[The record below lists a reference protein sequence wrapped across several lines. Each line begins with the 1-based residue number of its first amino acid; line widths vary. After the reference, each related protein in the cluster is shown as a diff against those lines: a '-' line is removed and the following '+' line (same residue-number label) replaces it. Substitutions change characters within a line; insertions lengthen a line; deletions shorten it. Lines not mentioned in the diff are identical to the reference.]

1 MTTRKFITIVLSLL
15 IAALPIAA
23 EETNAPA
30 SEGVLPLCQALALVK
45 TGDHQT
51 VTVTAIYTSGSEDS
65 FLYDPQCRDGAPSTW
80 VEFAPK
86 LKNRN
91 DLERV
96 LKQSSNRAYVQFEGE
111 FFGPKPF
118 NPDTSLPDVIRKSGR
133 RYGHMGGYE
142 TMLMVH
148 SIKKVDPVP
157 QDVPFFRWPKG
168 SNTSSASTRT
178 TGDELPSVS
187 HADVP
192 LYPPMARIAGI
203 SGTVQVEVTVKN
215 GVVANTELKSPA
227 PPILANATLENLK
240 TWRFASD
247 ANATFLVTYIYE
259 IENEVT
265 AAPGNPRIEMQLP
278 SLIKIT
284 AEPPKLMLNRQ
295 TVSENSDTVAP
306 ATAKPGSRDSR
317 SHLAV
322 LADTI
327 DPQHADMPSYSPM
340 AKVAQVTG
348 TVEVEVTIKNG
359 VVVQTEHKS
368 SAHPILINATLENL
382 RTWKFRSDTNA
393 KFSVTYIYELEK
405 KRSSTGN
412 PRIEMQLPY
421 RVKITAQPPQTTTNY
436 ERNADTK
443 AE

>member
-157 QDVPFFRWPKG
+157 QDVPF
-168 SNTSSASTRT
+168 
-178 TGDELPSVS
+178 
-187 HADVP
+187 
-192 LYPPMARIAGI
+192 
-203 SGTVQVEVTVKN
+203 
-215 GVVANTELKSPA
+215 
-227 PPILANATLENLK
+227 
-240 TWRFASD
+240 
-247 ANATFLVTYIYE
+247 
-259 IENEVT
+259 
-265 AAPGNPRIEMQLP
+265 
-278 SLIKIT
+278 
-284 AEPPKLMLNRQ
+284 
-295 TVSENSDTVAP
+295 
-306 ATAKPGSRDSR
+306 
-317 SHLAV
+317 
-322 LADTI
+322 
-327 DPQHADMPSYSPM
+327 
-340 AKVAQVTG
+340 
-348 TVEVEVTIKNG
+348 
-359 VVVQTEHKS
+359 
-368 SAHPILINATLENL
+368 
-382 RTWKFRSDTNA
+382 
-393 KFSVTYIYELEK
+393 
-405 KRSSTGN
+405 
-412 PRIEMQLPY
+412 
-421 RVKITAQPPQTTTNY
+421 
-436 ERNADTK
+436 
-443 AE
+443 